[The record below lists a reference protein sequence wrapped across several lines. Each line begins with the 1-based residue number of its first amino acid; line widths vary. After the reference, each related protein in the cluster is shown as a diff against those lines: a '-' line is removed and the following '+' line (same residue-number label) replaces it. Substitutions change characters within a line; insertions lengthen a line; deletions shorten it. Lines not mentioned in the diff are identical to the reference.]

1 MIAHPPKGRSGEDNA
16 TYSGSTDW
24 EAAARTAWHLGEEKE
39 KEKVTGED
47 DAREPEKC
55 LSLNVTKA
63 NYAARPPRIWLRKEK
78 GLYLQRLSPTWW
90 KGDRT

>member
-1 MIAHPPKGRSGEDNA
+1 MIAHPPKGRSGEDSA

-24 EAAARTAWHLGEEKE
+24 EAAARTAWYLGEAE
-39 KEKVTGED
+39 EKVDGKENH
-47 DAREPEKC
+47 EPEKC
-55 LSLNVTKA
+55 LFLSVTKA